1 MKLKMKFRLY
11 SLVLIALFTFSC
23 KGQTSEASLEVDAS
37 ETIEKTINLFDADAL
52 LERVKY
58 LSLDSLEGRQTGT
71 KGGLIAREYV
81 IGQFKKLGI
90 APLLDDYS
98 QPFSFEGR
106 RDKKTYEGA
115 NVLGVIKGS
124 EHTENYIVISAHYDH
139 VGVRD
144 GKVYNGADDDASGT
158 SAIIA
163 MAEYFKNNPPKHSVV
178 IAAFDAEE
186 MGLRGASHFVKTNT
200 LPKEQI
206 AMNIN
211 LDMVGRNDNN
221 ELYVVGTNLYTQ
233 LQPAIEGLE
242 LPENFKLSVGHDGL
256 DGKQSWVSSSDHGPF
271 HKEKIPFLY
280 FGVEDHKDYHK
291 PTDDFESIQPE
302 FYEKAV
308 IAVIT
313 VFEKLDEITF

>member
-1 MKLKMKFRLY
+1 MKFKLY
-11 SLVLIALFTFSC
+11 YLALIVLLTFSC
-23 KGQTSEASLEVDAS
+23 KGQTSETSQEV
-37 ETIEKTINLFDADAL
+37 ETVEKAVELFDSDAL
-52 LERVKY
+52 LERVKF

-71 KGGLIAREYV
+71 KGNLIAREYV
-81 IGQFKKLGI
+81 INQFKKYGI
-90 APLLDDYS
+90 APLLEDYT

-106 RDKKTYEGA
+106 RDKKNYEGA
-115 NVLGVIKGS
+115 NVLGAIEG
-124 EHTENYIVISAHYDH
+124 TERPEKYIVISAHYDH

-144 GKVYNGADDDASGT
+144 GEVYNGADDDASGT

-186 MGLRGASHFVKTNT
+186 MGLQGASHFVKANT

-206 AMNIN
+206 AMNVN

-221 ELYVVGTNLYTQ
+221 ELYVVGTNLYKQ

-242 LPENFKLSVGHDGL
+242 LPEDFKLSVGHDGL
-256 DGKQSWVSSSDHGPF
+256 DGKQSWVFSSDHGPF
-271 HKEKIPFLY
+271 HRAEIPFLY

-302 FYEKAV
+302 FYAKAVTAV
-308 IAVIT
+308 IA
-313 VFEKLDEITF
+313 VFEKLDEMRF